1 MSEKLVAVKIDA
13 DLSSFKTAMSG
24 VKTSVGSALSG
35 VKSSFGGMEG
45 GASSTAGNIQSTFL
59 NTFAKVA
66 AGAYVLK
73 SAFGFGA
80 QIAEAAGGAIAM
92 EAQFSQTFGDLQ
104 GEAKSMIGGMSKD
117 FNILPSRI
125 APLFTSISSKF
136 LGLGYSSEESMKL
149 ANRSFTMA
157 ADGAAFYDKSVE
169 DVNGNMQSW
178 LAGNTEAGDAI
189 GLYASQTEIAAWVT
203 DNYGVSMDGLTE
215 AQKQEMRLNYAEH
228 VYEQAN
234 VTGQAAEEGDG
245 YANVL
250 ANLKKSFVDLIAAA
264 GVPFMEPL
272 IGAMQKITE
281 LMVAITPKVAEF
293 ATALATGDF
302 AAIGNMIGGIA
313 GKVGDL
319 ASKFPQIQTAIA
331 AIGGIAAAVFLSGP
345 LASMGAVIGANFAG
359 ITGAIATFG
368 GKFGSIFGTII
379 GKMGSF
385 VGQFS
390 ALGGKLL
397 GVTGSVVE
405 GAIGKITGALGKV
418 VMLGLQALAPA
429 LLLGAVLIG
438 MGMIY
443 NQFGEQIN
451 QMANLAI
458 TEGPRIIQ
466 ELIGGIVS
474 QIPMLIA
481 SGANMLILLMQVFT
495 ANFPVLMQGGMDIIN
510 SIIQGVI
517 VSLPQLIAQGVH
529 MITAIINSIVTMIPQ
544 LILAGMSVLQGLIDG
559 IVQNLPLIL
568 GAIQAIVMN
577 FTSTLAT
584 YLPQIIESGIN
595 ILLSLVDG
603 IVNALPGLL
612 KTATL
617 LMSSVFDTLVSSLP
631 MILEGGIQIVR
642 SLVDGVLGNLPALI
656 SSAVELISSM
666 AGTIAKNLPTILQ
679 KGLELVGELAAGVI
693 RGIPALLVAGA
704 DLLTQL
710 WGKITETDWL
720 SLGSDIVSGIAKG
733 ISAGASLV
741 LDAIGGVADGALDW
755 AKEKLGIHSPSRVM
769 KKEVGKMI
777 PAGIGAGIED
787 ESDVPQQALNKALGG
802 LGKSYEYNL
811 ASNIPVGGTNFY
823 AEKPQS
829 TTESGFITYL
839 FELPVNIDGRE
850 VARATAEFTQ
860 AELDKFKVRNNRI
873 AGIRA

>member
-1 MSEKLVAVKIDA
+1 MSERLVAVKIDA
-13 DLSSFKTAMSG
+13 DLSSFKTAMAG
-24 VKTSVGSALSG
+24 VKGSVSSALSG
-35 VKSSFGGMEG
+35 VKSGFSDME
-45 GASSTAGNIQSTFL
+45 SSGNSTSRNIQNSFL
-59 NTFAKVA
+59 NSFAKIA

-73 SAFGFGA
+73 SAFSFGA
-80 QIAEAAGGAIAM
+80 QVAEAAGGAMAM

-104 GEAKSMIGGMSKD
+104 GEAKNMISGMSKD

-125 APLFTSISSKF
+125 QPLFTSISSKF

-169 DVNGNMQSW
+169 DVNSNMQSW

-189 GLYASQTEIAAWVT
+189 GLYASQAEIAAWVT
-203 DNYGVSMDGLTE
+203 DKYGVSMDNLTE

-250 ANLKKSFVDLIAAA
+250 ANLKKSFVDLIAAV

-272 IGAMQKITE
+272 IGAMKKITE

-293 ATALATGDF
+293 ATAFATGDF
-302 AAIGNMIGGIA
+302 AAIGDMIGGVA
-313 GKVGDL
+313 GKMDEL
-319 ASKFPQIQTAIA
+319 ASKFPQIQTAVAALGGIMVA
-331 AIGGIAAAVFLSGP
+331 VFAAGPISGFAGAIGGMAVSILGYVDS
-345 LASMGAVIGANFAG
+345 V
-359 ITGAIATFG
+359 G
-368 GKFGSIFGTII
+368 GIFGTII

-390 ALGGKLL
+390 SLGGKLL
-397 GVTGSVVE
+397 GATGEVVG
-405 GAIGKITGALGKV
+405 GAVSGITNALGMIVKA
-418 VMLGLQALAPA
+418 GLQALAPA

-466 ELIGGIVS
+466 ELIGGIAS

-495 ANFPVLMQGGMDIIN
+495 ANFPVIMQAGMDIIN
-510 SIIQGVI
+510 AIIQGVI
-517 VSLPQLIAQGVH
+517 ISLPQLIAQGVH
-529 MITAIINSIVTMIPQ
+529 MITAIINSIVLMIPQ
-544 LILAGMSVLQGLIDG
+544 LILAGMSILQGLIDG

-568 GAIQAIVMN
+568 GAITAIVMN
-577 FTSTLAT
+577 FTSTLST

-603 IVNALPGLL
+603 IVNALPGLID
-612 KTATL
+612 TAVL
-617 LMSSVFDTLVSSLP
+617 LMSSVFETLVSNLP
-631 MILEGGIQIVR
+631 MILEGGIQIVS
-642 SLVDGVLGNLPALI
+642 SLVDGVLDNLPALI

-666 AGTIAKNLPTILQ
+666 AGTIAENLPTILQ

-693 RGIPALLVAGA
+693 KGIPALLVAGA
-704 DLLTQL
+704 DLLSQL
-710 WGKITETDWL
+710 WDKITETDWL

-733 ISAGASLV
+733 IASAGDLV
-741 LDAIGGVADGALDW
+741 LDAIGGVVDGALDW

-769 KKEVGKMI
+769 RDEVGQMI
-777 PAGIGAGIED
+777 PAGIGVGIDE
-787 ESDVPQQALNKALGG
+787 ESDVPQQALNKTLDN

-811 ASNIPVGGTNFY
+811 AASVPIGGNNFY
-823 AEKPQS
+823 TEKPQS
-829 TTESGFITYL
+829 TTESGLLTYL
-839 FELPVNIDGRE
+839 FEVPVHIDGRE

-860 AELDKFKVRNNRI
+860 AELEKMKVRNNRI

>member
-1 MSEKLVAVKIDA
+1 MSERLVAVKIDA
-13 DLSSFKTAMSG
+13 DLSSFKTAMAS
-24 VKTSVGSALSG
+24 VKDSVGSALSG
-35 VKSSFGGMEG
+35 VKSGFSGME
-45 GASSTAGNIQSTFL
+45 SSGNSTSRNIQNSFL
-59 NTFAKVA
+59 NSFAKIA

-73 SAFGFGA
+73 SAFSFGA
-80 QIAEAAGGAIAM
+80 QVAEAAGGAMAM

-104 GEAKSMIGGMSKD
+104 GEAKNMISGMSKD
-117 FNILPSRI
+117 FNILPNRI
-125 APLFTSISSKF
+125 QPLFTSISSKF

-169 DVNGNMQSW
+169 DVNSNMQSW
-178 LAGNTEAGDAI
+178 LVGNTEAGDAI
-189 GLYASQTEIAAWVT
+189 GLYASQAEIATWVT
-203 DNYGVSMDGLTE
+203 DNYGVSMNDLTE

-234 VTGQAAEEGDG
+234 VTGQAAREGDG

-250 ANLKKSFVDLIAAA
+250 ANLKQSFVDLMGAA
-264 GVPFMEPL
+264 GKPFMEPL
-272 IGAMQKITE
+272 IGAMKKITE
-281 LMVAITPKVAEF
+281 LIVAITPKVAEF
-293 ATALATGDF
+293 ATAFATGDF
-302 AAIGNMIGGIA
+302 AAIGDMIGGVA
-313 GKVGDL
+313 GKMGEL

-345 LASMGAVIGANFAG
+345 LATMGSVIGANFAEL
-359 ITGAIATFG
+359 TGLIGTFG
-368 GKFGSIFGTII
+368 DKFGGIFGTII

-397 GVTGSVVE
+397 GATGIVVE
-405 GAIGKITGALGKV
+405 GAVGKIVGALGKV
-418 VMLGLQALAPA
+418 VMIGLQALAPA
-429 LLLGAVLIG
+429 VLLGAVLIG

-458 TEGPRIIQ
+458 TEGPRIIS
-466 ELIGGIVS
+466 EFISGITS

-481 SGANMLILLMQVFT
+481 AGANMLILLMQVIT
-495 ANFPVLMQGGMDIIN
+495 ANFPVIMQGGMDIIN

-544 LILAGMSVLQGLIDG
+544 LILAGMSILQGLIDG

-568 GAIQAIVMN
+568 GAITAIVMN
-577 FTSTLAT
+577 FTSTLST

-603 IVNALPGLL
+603 IVNALPGLID
-612 KTATL
+612 TAVL
-617 LMSSVFDTLVSSLP
+617 LMSSVFETLVSNLP
-631 MILEGGIQIVR
+631 MILEGGIQIVS
-642 SLVDGVLGNLPALI
+642 SLVDGVLDNLPALI
-656 SSAVELISSM
+656 SSAVELIASM
-666 AGTIAKNLPTILQ
+666 AGTIAENLPTILQ
-679 KGLELVGELAAGVI
+679 KGIELVGELAAGVI
-693 RGIPALLVAGA
+693 KGIPVLLVAGA
-704 DLLTQL
+704 DLLSQL
-710 WGKITETDWL
+710 WDKITETDWL

-733 ISAGASLV
+733 IASAGDLV
-741 LDAIGGVADGALDW
+741 LDAIGGVVDGALDW

-769 KKEVGKMI
+769 RDEVGQMI
-777 PAGIGAGIED
+777 PAGIGVGIDE
-787 ESDVPQQALNKALGG
+787 ESDVPQQALNKTLDN

-811 ASNIPVGGTNFY
+811 AASVPIGGNNFY
-823 AEKPQS
+823 TEKPQS
-829 TTESGFITYL
+829 TTESGLLTYL
-839 FELPVNIDGRE
+839 FEVPVHIDGRE

-860 AELDKFKVRNNRI
+860 AELEKMKVRNNRI

>member
-1 MSEKLVAVKIDA
+1 MSERLVAVKIDA
-13 DLSSFKTAMSG
+13 DLSSFKTAMAS
-24 VKTSVGSALSG
+24 VKGSVGSALSG
-35 VKSSFGGMEG
+35 VKSGFSGME
-45 GASSTAGNIQSTFL
+45 SSGNNTSRNIQNSFL
-59 NTFAKVA
+59 NSFAKIA

-80 QIAEAAGGAIAM
+80 QVAEAAGGAIAM
-92 EAQFSQTFGDLQ
+92 ESQFTQTFGDLQ
-104 GEAKSMIGGMSKD
+104 GEAKSMISGMSKD
-117 FNILPSRI
+117 FNILPTRI

-169 DVNGNMQSW
+169 DVNGAMQSW
-178 LAGNTEAGDAI
+178 LVGNTDAGDAI

-203 DNYGVSMDGLTE
+203 DNYGVSMDDLTE

-228 VYEQAN
+228 VYAQAQ
-234 VTGQAAEEGDG
+234 VTGQAAREGDG

-250 ANLKKSFVDLIAAA
+250 ANLKQSFVDLIGAA
-264 GVPFMEPL
+264 GKPFMEPL
-272 IGAMQKITE
+272 IGAMKKITE
-281 LMVAITPKVAEF
+281 LMVAVTPKIVEF
-293 ATALATGDF
+293 ATAFATGDF

-313 GKVGDL
+313 GRAGEL
-319 ASKFPQIQTAIA
+319 ASKFPQILTAIS
-331 AIGGIAAAVFLSGP
+331 AIGGIAVAAFSAGP
-345 LASMGAVIGANFAG
+345 IAGFAG
-359 ITGAIATFG
+359 AIGGMAVSVFG
-368 GKFGSIFGTII
+368 YMDSVGGLFGKII

-397 GVTGSVVE
+397 GATGTVVS
-405 GAIGKITGALGKV
+405 GAVGKISGALGKV

-458 TEGPRIIQ
+458 TEGPRIIT
-466 ELIGGIVS
+466 ELISGIAS

-495 ANFPVLMQGGMDIIN
+495 ANFPVIMQAGMDIIN
-510 SIIQGVI
+510 AIIQGVI
-517 VSLPQLIAQGVH
+517 VSLPQLIEQGVH
-529 MITAIINSIVTMIPQ
+529 MITAIINSIVLMIPQ
-544 LILAGMSVLQGLIDG
+544 LILAGMSILQGLIDG
-559 IVQNLPLIL
+559 IVQNLPMIL

-595 ILLSLVDG
+595 ILLSLIDG

-631 MILEGGIQIVR
+631 MILEGGIQIVS

-666 AGTIAKNLPTILQ
+666 AGTIAENLPTILQ

-693 RGIPALLVAGA
+693 KGIPALLVAGA
-704 DLLTQL
+704 DLLSQL
-710 WGKITETDWL
+710 WDKITETDWL

-733 ISAGASLV
+733 IAGAGDLV

-769 KKEVGKMI
+769 KKEVGAMI
-777 PAGIGAGIED
+777 PAGIGVGIED

-811 ASNIPVGGTNFY
+811 ASNIPVGGTSFY
-823 AEKPQS
+823 TEKPQNA
-829 TTESGFITYL
+829 TESGLLTYL
-839 FELPVNIDGRE
+839 FEVPVHIEGRE

-860 AELDKFKVRNNRI
+860 AELDKRKVRNNRI